1 MQLPT
6 LFEFDALVLSSQ
18 TLRWSTSPAWK
29 MLSWCY
35 CRTTL
40 LLRRLGTIPR
50 KGEID
55 VWQWRASHPHRTD
68 TPPLWCLPPAFVMNI
83 DKQSFSVNTRKQT
96 ASSKQPL
103 MTCILYPMT
112 SSRAGRLPWSF
123 YEIWNES
130 SLTTLNKKDTADLK
144 INEIMNCRPI
154 CIGEA
159 IKKEITKALYRPYMN
174 KIIAGS

>member
-1 MQLPT
+1 MGIN
-6 LFEFDALVLSSQ
+6 LFSKSLSSW
-18 TLRWSTSPAWK
+18 REFA
-29 MLSWCY
+29 
-35 CRTTL
+35 
-40 LLRRLGTIPR
+40 IFD
-50 KGEID
+50 GE
-55 VWQWRASHPHRTD
+55 TD
-68 TPPLWCLPPAFVMNI
+68 MHC
-83 DKQSFSVNTRKQT
+83 KQS
-96 ASSKQPL
+96 QPL